1 MTVSLVTVSA
11 RGPASRGRVR
21 TVLDDVTLE
30 VAAGVHAV
38 LGSPADGTGLLCEV
52 IAGTAAHRGTRR
64 VLGLTAGGH
73 ERIAHVSLEAPL
85 PEALRVD
92 EVCIL
97 AADLRAEPR
106 VFADERLAL
115 LDASALARRTVKSLS
130 AEERRTVSLALALTS
145 KRVDVLLVEEPLGG
159 LALAPPAKVAEALRA
174 RAGTVIVTTASA
186 RDAALVAGT
195 FGLLAAGK
203 YRALADLREVAP
215 SMRIVVRDRA
225 AALIAALGEEVTR
238 VESRMLASGASVIH
252 VTGSG
257 DLARVVTRAV
267 ASTDA
272 DVELVEPVAGP
283 LEALRPRAGARA

>member
-21 TVLDDVTLE
+21 TILDDVTLDAGE
-30 VAAGVHAV
+30 GVHAV

-52 IAGTAAHRGTRR
+52 IAGTAAHRGTRK
-64 VLGLTAGGH
+64 VLGLAAGGH
-73 ERIAHVSLEAPL
+73 ERIAHVSLDAPL
-85 PEALRVD
+85 PEALRID
-92 EVCIL
+92 EVCLL
-97 AADLRAEPR
+97 AADLRGEPR
-106 VFADERLAL
+106 VFADERLAV

-130 AEERRTVSLALALTS
+130 VEERRTVTLALALTS
-145 KRVDVLLVEEPLGG
+145 KKVDLLLVEEPLAA

-174 RAGTVIVTTASA
+174 RRGTAIVTTASA

-195 FGLLAAGK
+195 FGVLAAGK
-203 YRALADLREVAP
+203 YRALADLRLVAP

-267 ASTDA
+267 AATDA

-283 LEALRPRAGARA
+283 LDALRQLPGARA